1 MHVWLL
7 LCTAAVSLGLLQL
20 MEWIAA
26 AMVNL
31 LLLLHR
37 LSVVLGHVHRT
48 AMNTPLT
55 RSQGDPPGT
64 TCRLLGSG

>member
-1 MHVWLL
+1 MHVLLL
-7 LCTAAVSLGLLQL
+7 LCTAAVSLGLLLL
-20 MEWIAA
+20 MRWLVA

-31 LLLLHR
+31 LLLLHW
-37 LSVVLGHVHRT
+37 LSVVLGHVHTT

-55 RSQGDPPGT
+55 HSQGDPPGT